1 MLFVLYIDKVTIHNF
16 KSFKHANIMFS
27 RGFNCIVGPNGSGK
41 SNICDALLFSL
52 GESSFRRMRVTNSS
66 KLISNLVKPDKETKL
81 KRAYVTIDFS
91 GDQKIQ
97 ISRVVRSD
105 GKIGYRIG
113 GKKAK
118 RQDVLDLL
126 HANNCWANETNTI
139 TQGEII
145 RILNLNS
152 KERRGLIDIAS
163 GIKEFDDKKNNS
175 LKELEKVEEK
185 IGNAKIMLSERT
197 GFIEELKK
205 DKEDAE
211 RYIATSDSIKSI
223 SYTIL
228 KKRESQV
235 YSALEDAMGSIAR
248 FEEKKKTLSSSI
260 SEIDK
265 KMEDIAKLRSEL
277 SKKLSEKSIEVNS
290 VNRNLDEISKGV
302 AIAESEVRGTKESI
316 ASLKTRINELTAEDN
331 GLGIRIADNKKII
344 VSLRAEIESRSKSIE
359 KIEVH
364 QNQEADDFA
373 SGEYESMQKSLDA
386 LSKEFDSVNGAR
398 LSAVA
403 EISRASDSIEML
415 SLKASD
421 LEKSIKEWN
430 ASVSSRLKDADA
442 VKSKIA
448 KGRIRIKE
456 LHEKQSAITKSI
468 SALDEKSID
477 IREAIAA
484 SGGGTDRMNDEI
496 KREIKQGFHGRAYE
510 LCTYEDKY
518 SNAIIAAAG
527 SRFNYF
533 VVESISVATSA
544 IKLIRDKKLGRASFI
559 PMADI
564 YGKKPAVQEGV
575 TPIIDLVKF
584 DKKYEKVF
592 SFVFANTYLVNTIA
606 DGKKHGLGNLRYVT
620 KEGDILEPSGV
631 VSGGFSRQ
639 VAYPGKLRLELEKVA
654 GQKQELLKEIAMVES
669 ELESEKKAVGSLEV
683 DLAGSEI
690 EIKRMNSSIS
700 LSSGELLTIKSEIDA
715 KSKSVKGTE
724 REIEAYASKCSN
736 LAKEISAIKEKQ
748 ALSYKAMS
756 TALHAGKSSKASKE
770 EIETA
775 KKQRAELE
783 SLKMQ
788 YASVSKENDMLDLRI
803 AAIKDEMRKASDT
816 INKLNAAVKEKEAY
830 IAKGVS
836 SKAELE
842 EMIRSHDKGSESIY
856 NELLKLEKSLSEMG
870 FQKGRLTGESDKL
883 AKELSEAETKK
894 AQAQTRLNDIK
905 AELSGRAEVEEAKGS
920 INELE
925 SRLAVLKN
933 DLEKMGV
940 VNLKAPEMYEIKSKD
955 LEGAIE
961 KLDTLENEKTS
972 ILGMIKEIESKKLD
986 VFMDTFKAVERNM
999 QKLYNYTYDDEVV
1012 MSLDNPKDPFNSGLS
1027 ISVRKKDKGGRIK
1040 SVDELSGGQKSFI
1053 LIVMLFAIQMRNRMS
1068 FYIFDEIDS
1077 ALDKENSKKLSKLI
1091 KEISSN
1097 SQFIVV
1103 SHNDTLISAA
1113 DTAIG
1118 FSMQNDE
1125 SKAVGIQLVGVGK

>member
-1 MLFVLYIDKVTIHNF
+1 MAPVLFVLYIDKVTIHNF

-97 ISRVVRSD
+97 ISRIVRSD
-105 GKIGYRIG
+105 GKIGYRIN

-175 LKELEKVEEK
+175 IKELDKVEEK
-185 IGNAKIMLSERT
+185 IRNAKIMLSERT
-197 GFIEELKK
+197 GFLEELKK

-211 RYIATSDSIKSI
+211 RYIATSDSIKSV

-228 KKRESQV
+228 KRRESQV
-235 YSALEDAMGSIAR
+235 YSALEEAIGSIAK
-248 FEEKKKTLSSSI
+248 FDEKKKILLSSMY
-260 SEIDK
+260 EIDK
-265 KMEDIAKLRSEL
+265 KMEDTTKLRAEL

-290 VNRNLDEISKGV
+290 VNRNLDEMSKNI
-302 AIAESEVRGTKESI
+302 AIAESELKGINESI
-316 ASLKTRINELTAEDN
+316 TGLKTHIKELEEEDRGLNIKIRDNQKTITSLKAETE
-331 GLGIRIADNKKII
+331 A
-344 VSLRAEIESRSKSIE
+344 RSKSIE
-359 KIEVH
+359 KIEIH
-364 QNQEADDFA
+364 QNQETDDSA
-373 SGEYESMQKSLDA
+373 SEEYESLQKSLDS
-386 LSKEFDSVNGAR
+386 LSNEFDSVNGAR

-403 EISRASDSIEML
+403 EVSKISDSIEML
-415 SLKASD
+415 SSKASD

-430 ASVSSRLKDADA
+430 ASVSSRLKNVDAL
-442 VKSKIA
+442 KEKIA
-448 KGRIRIKE
+448 NGRIKIKE
-456 LHEKQSAITKSI
+456 LQEKQSSIKESI
-468 SALDEKSID
+468 SVLDEKSIN

-496 KREIKQGFHGRAYE
+496 KREIKQGFYGRAYE
-510 LCTYEDKY
+510 LCTYEDRY
-518 SNAIIAAAG
+518 SNAINAAAG
-527 SRFNYF
+527 NRFNYF

-544 IKLIRDKKLGRASFI
+544 IKFIRDKKLGRASFRPI
-559 PMADI
+559 TEI
-564 YGKKPAVQEGV
+564 YSKKHTPQEGTTMV
-575 TPIIDLVKF
+575 MDLVKF

-606 DGKKHGLGNLRYVT
+606 EGKKRGLGDIRYVT
-620 KEGDILEPSGV
+620 IEGDILEPSGV

-639 VAYPGKLRLELEKVA
+639 VAYPGKIRAELEKVSR
-654 GQKQELLKEIAMVES
+654 QKQELLKEIATAES

-683 DLAGSEI
+683 DLAGNDI
-690 EIKRMNSSIS
+690 EIKRINSDIIIS
-700 LSSGELLTIKSEIDA
+700 SQELIKIRSEIDA
-715 KSKSVKGTE
+715 KINAAKDIEHKIESYSSKSSSLT
-724 REIEAYASKCSN
+724 
-736 LAKEISAIKEKQ
+736 KEISTMKERQ
-748 ALSYKAMS
+748 ALIYKAIS
-756 TALHAGKSSKASKE
+756 SALHAEKSSKASKE
-770 EIETA
+770 EIEKA
-775 KKQRAELE
+775 KKQHAELE

-788 YASVSKENDMLDLRI
+788 YASISKENDMLELRI
-803 AAIKDEMRKASDT
+803 ATIADEMRKASDA
-816 INKLNAAVKEKEAY
+816 IKKLNASAKEKEAY
-830 IAKGVS
+830 IVKGMS

-842 EMIRSHDKGSESIY
+842 EKIRSHDKGSESIY
-856 NELLKLEKSLSEMG
+856 NELSKLEKSLSEMG
-870 FQKGRLTGESDKL
+870 FQKGKLTSESDKL
-883 AKELSEAETKK
+883 AKELSEAETRK

-925 SRLAVLKN
+925 SKLAVLKN

-955 LEGAIE
+955 LEGAMD
-961 KLDTLENEKTS
+961 KL
-972 ILGMIKEIESKKLD
+972 
-986 VFMDTFKAVERNM
+986 
-999 QKLYNYTYDDEVV
+999 
-1012 MSLDNPKDPFNSGLS
+1012 
-1027 ISVRKKDKGGRIK
+1027 
-1040 SVDELSGGQKSFI
+1040 
-1053 LIVMLFAIQMRNRMS
+1053 
-1068 FYIFDEIDS
+1068 
-1077 ALDKENSKKLSKLI
+1077 
-1091 KEISSN
+1091 
-1097 SQFIVV
+1097 
-1103 SHNDTLISAA
+1103 
-1113 DTAIG
+1113 
-1118 FSMQNDE
+1118 
-1125 SKAVGIQLVGVGK
+1125 

>member
-1 MLFVLYIDKVTIHNF
+1 
-16 KSFKHANIMFS
+16 
-27 RGFNCIVGPNGSGK
+27 
-41 SNICDALLFSL
+41 
-52 GESSFRRMRVTNSS
+52 
-66 KLISNLVKPDKETKL
+66 
-81 KRAYVTIDFS
+81 
-91 GDQKIQ
+91 
-97 ISRVVRSD
+97 
-105 GKIGYRIG
+105 
-113 GKKAK
+113 
-118 RQDVLDLL
+118 
-126 HANNCWANETNTI
+126 
-139 TQGEII
+139 
-145 RILNLNS
+145 
-152 KERRGLIDIAS
+152 
-163 GIKEFDDKKNNS
+163 
-175 LKELEKVEEK
+175 
-185 IGNAKIMLSERT
+185 
-197 GFIEELKK
+197 
-205 DKEDAE
+205 
-211 RYIATSDSIKSI
+211 
-223 SYTIL
+223 
-228 KKRESQV
+228 
-235 YSALEDAMGSIAR
+235 
-248 FEEKKKTLSSSI
+248 
-260 SEIDK
+260 
-265 KMEDIAKLRSEL
+265 
-277 SKKLSEKSIEVNS
+277 
-290 VNRNLDEISKGV
+290 
-302 AIAESEVRGTKESI
+302 
-316 ASLKTRINELTAEDN
+316 
-331 GLGIRIADNKKII
+331 
-344 VSLRAEIESRSKSIE
+344 
-359 KIEVH
+359 
-364 QNQEADDFA
+364 
-373 SGEYESMQKSLDA
+373 
-386 LSKEFDSVNGAR
+386 
-398 LSAVA
+398 
-403 EISRASDSIEML
+403 
-415 SLKASD
+415 
-421 LEKSIKEWN
+421 
-430 ASVSSRLKDADA
+430 
-442 VKSKIA
+442 
-448 KGRIRIKE
+448 
-456 LHEKQSAITKSI
+456 
-468 SALDEKSID
+468 
-477 IREAIAA
+477 

-575 TPIIDLVKF
+575 TQIMDLVKF

-620 KEGDILEPSGV
+620 MEGDILEPSGV

-654 GQKQELLKEIAMVES
+654 GQKQELLKEIAMVEA

-700 LSSGELLTIKSEIDA
+700 YSSGELLTIKSEIDA

-724 REIEAYASKCSN
+724 REIDAYASKCSN

-788 YASVSKENDMLDLRI
+788 YASISKENDMLDLRI

-816 INKLNAAVKEKEAY
+816 INKLNAAVKEKEAH
-830 IAKGVS
+830 IAKGMS

-883 AKELSEAETKK
+883 AKELSEAETRK

-905 AELSGRAEVEEAKGS
+905 AELSGRIEVEEAKGS

-961 KLDTLENEKTS
+961 KLDTLESEKTS

-1125 SKAVGIQLVGVGK
+1125 SKAVGIQLVGVGN